1 MAFPL
6 VGAATS
12 YVKANWLNAF
22 IGSSIGTGIVWLYDR
37 VFGDK
42 DKQIDKKVE
51 NLISNVENTPAPP
64 VVGNTPSLI
73 SVLSEQ
79 NKIFAIQTEV
89 LTSLVYAV
97 KVLGVN
103 NLASNSDTAGF
114 VAPLLQ
120 KISDKDK
127 SKEGFKPNISTGDTL
142 VKDIA
147 PDLTKPNSIPSV
159 DNSTLASIASAVNK
173 LGEAQL
179 ANNEL
184 VSAMNA
190 MAINNSQRIANAIT
204 SGKMTAEVK
213 NNVKVQNDVV
223 IRRLEA
229 ELSVNKP
236 VEVAL
241 PAEVLAYN
249 KSMLEQKTKE
259 VENSTKTYEIYKEQ
273 DTYQKT
279 AQNIADLDGKIIT
292 NASPRAVAL
301 QYQATRAKTAT
312 DVNSFEL
319 EDTDIDTLFGNLPDI
334 TKIFDITLPSD
345 IDREFSN

>member
-1 MAFPL
+1 MAVPL
-6 VGAATS
+6 VGAATA

-22 IGSSIGTGIVWLYDR
+22 IGSSIGTGLVWLYDR

-51 NLISNVENTPAPP
+51 NLVSNVENTPPP
-64 VVGNTPSLI
+64 PTVGNTPSLI

-79 NKIFAIQTEV
+79 NKIFAVQTEL

-103 NLASNSDTAGF
+103 NLASNPDTAGF

-120 KISDKDK
+120 KIGDKDK
-127 SKEGFKPNISTGDTL
+127 NKEGFKPNISAGDTV
-142 VKDIA
+142 VKDV
-147 PDLTKPNSIPSV
+147 PQDLTKPDVKPSV
-159 DNSTLASIASAVNK
+159 DNVALRSIASAVDN
-173 LGEAQL
+173 LGKAQL

-184 VSAMNA
+184 ISAMNA
-190 MAINNSQRIANAIT
+190 TAINNSQRVANAIT

-236 VEVAL
+236 VEVSL
-241 PAEVLAYN
+241 PAEVMAYN

-279 AQNIADLDGKIIT
+279 AQNIADLDGKTIT
-292 NASPRAVAL
+292 NATPRDVAL
-301 QYQATRAKTAT
+301 QYQATRARTAT

-319 EDTDIDTLFGNLPDI
+319 DDTDIDTLFGNLPDI
-334 TKIFDITLPSD
+334 TKIFNFTLPSE
-345 IDREFSN
+345 IDKEFSS